1 MLEAILRLEAEAGGA
16 RVRDL
21 AAALKIHKSTVT
33 ATLRQLARRGLIRYS
48 PYRRVALRPAGR
60 REAKRVSSNHALL
73 ARLLA
78 GVLQVDAATA
88 EADACRLEHA
98 AGPVT
103 MERLRLAAAFLAR
116 RPALY
121 RLGTGLA
128 VRALGLLSRRRGR
141 FRRLPLAAGWTGP
154 RDLPAPEGRTFQ
166 SLWAERRS
174 RR

>member
-1 MLEAILRLEAEAGGA
+1 MSQTNQDGAAADPVSPPLQDMLEAILRLEAEAGGA

-88 EADACRLEHA
+88 EADACRMEHA

-103 MERLRLAAAFLAR
+103 MERLRLTAAFLAG
-116 RPALY
+116 RPASL
-121 RLGTGLA
+121 
-128 VRALGLLSRRRGR
+128 RAFSRAFAAFRRRHARGGR
-141 FRRLPLAAGWTGP
+141 P
-154 RDLPAPEGRTFQ
+154 
-166 SLWAERRS
+166 
-174 RR
+174 